1 MKLKKRFNESLKSEI
16 DIEYV
21 KDCFI
26 DTIDNGFK
34 VRITRDLDDSVDYDF
49 KTCILVYVNYLKCLM
64 RRKSIENV
72 IDRV

>member
-1 MKLKKRFNESLKSEI
+1 MSHFKSEI

-34 VRITRDLDDSVDYDF
+34 VKIT
-49 KTCILVYVNYLKCLM
+49 
-64 RRKSIENV
+64 SIG
-72 IDRV
+72 

>member
-1 MKLKKRFNESLKSEI
+1 MYKKNIKIIMKLKGSMSHLREI

-34 VRITRDLDDSVDYDF
+34 VKITRDLDDSADYD
-49 KTCILVYVNYLKCLM
+49 LKLA
-64 RRKSIENV
+64 
-72 IDRV
+72 